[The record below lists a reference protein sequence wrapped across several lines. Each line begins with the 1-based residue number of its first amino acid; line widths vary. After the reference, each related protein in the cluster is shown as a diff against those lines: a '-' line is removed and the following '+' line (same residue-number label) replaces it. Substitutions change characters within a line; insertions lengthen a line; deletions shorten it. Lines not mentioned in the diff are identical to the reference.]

1 MQTSLPQFPRRKRGE
16 IGEKEIAEMMAL
28 VGQSLP
34 CIHINLIVSMHK
46 YFNSFTIA
54 VLGGPISYITLHILH
69 RPKGKLRGGSGG
81 GGRRLKTRLP
91 HDASCAFFYNAHRL
105 GAVLIYTTIMRV

>member
-16 IGEKEIAEMMAL
+16 IGEKEMAEMSAL
-28 VGQSLP
+28 EGQSLP

-54 VLGGPISYITLHILH
+54 VL
-69 RPKGKLRGGSGG
+69 
-81 GGRRLKTRLP
+81 
-91 HDASCAFFYNAHRL
+91 
-105 GAVLIYTTIMRV
+105 